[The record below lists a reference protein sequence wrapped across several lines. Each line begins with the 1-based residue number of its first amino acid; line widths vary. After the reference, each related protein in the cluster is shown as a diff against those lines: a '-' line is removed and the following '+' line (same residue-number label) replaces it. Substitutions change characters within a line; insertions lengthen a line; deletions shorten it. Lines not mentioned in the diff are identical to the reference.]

1 MNNDWLKGSGVRL
14 SVFSGTGTYCKEK
27 SLQEN
32 FQTGFVVAGGGFL
45 SYWNHQLIKFEE
57 EKIFGL

>member
-1 MNNDWLKGSGVRL
+1 MRSDHL
-14 SVFSGTGTYCKEK
+14 FSQKIKILGFIGTGISCKEK
-27 SLQEN
+27 FSKKN

-57 EKIFGL
+57 G